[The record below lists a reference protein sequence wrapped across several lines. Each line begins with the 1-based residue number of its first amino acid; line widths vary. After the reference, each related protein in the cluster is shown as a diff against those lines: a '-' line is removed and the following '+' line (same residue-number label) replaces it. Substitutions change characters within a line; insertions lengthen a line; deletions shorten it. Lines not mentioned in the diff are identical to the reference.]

1 MDSGKLKVF
10 QEEVK
15 RTYFQYAIVCYFNV
29 VQQKWG

>member
-10 QEEVK
+10 QEEVES
-15 RTYFQYAIVCYFNV
+15 TYFQYAIVCYRNV